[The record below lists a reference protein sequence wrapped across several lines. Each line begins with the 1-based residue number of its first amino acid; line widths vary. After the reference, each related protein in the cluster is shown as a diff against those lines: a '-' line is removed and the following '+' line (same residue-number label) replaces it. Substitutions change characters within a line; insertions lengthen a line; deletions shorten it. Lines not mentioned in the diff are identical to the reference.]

1 MIPLALQTYK
11 ANNTVITGADD
22 ELAIVPVSWL
32 GDGAVRN
39 GMKCAS
45 RLTNKSELDNTSLK

>member
-32 GDGAVRN
+32 GDGAVRSN
-39 GMKCAS
+39 IPHNFLS
-45 RLTNKSELDNTSLK
+45 